1 MKRLALLLV
10 VGVATILPAQEPRQS
25 TWTFTRIDQ
34 VAGLKT
40 EVLGNPKLIDTP
52 LGKAIRFN
60 GVDDAVYVPV
70 HPLAGAKT
78 FTWEVI
84 FRPASGGNPE
94 QRFFHLAEQDPQTGA
109 DTNVRLLFETRLID
123 GKWCL
128 DSFVFSKAGSKPLLD
143 RTKLHSLDQFH
154 HIAMVFDGTEFRHYV
169 DHQLQGSA
177 PLAYAPQGAGHT
189 SMGTRINKQDFFK
202 GYILLSRTTPRA
214 LSVSEFLPVPKN

>member
-1 MKRLALLLV
+1 MRFVLLLAA
-10 VGVATILPAQEPRQS
+10 ATILPAQEPQQT
-25 TWTFTRIDQ
+25 TWTFSRLDQ
-34 VAGLKT
+34 IAGLKT

-60 GVDDAVYVPV
+60 GVDDAIYVPN

-94 QRFFHLAEQDPQTGA
+94 QRFFHLSELDPKTGA

-128 DSFVFSKAGSKPLLD
+128 DSFVFSNAGSQPLMD
-143 RTKLHSLDQFH
+143 RAKLHSLDQFH
-154 HIAMVFDGTEFRHYV
+154 HVAMVFDGTEFRHYV
-169 DHQLQGSA
+169 DHKLQGSA
-177 PLAYAPQGAGHT
+177 KIAFAPQGQGH
-189 SMGTRINKQDFFK
+189 SSLGTRINKRDYFK
-202 GYILLSRTTPRA
+202 GDLVLSRTTPRA
-214 LSVSEFLPVPKN
+214 LAVNEFLPVPKN

>member
-109 DTNVRLLFETRLID
+109 DTNVRLLVPGLICVFESRVKAVARPDEAAFARPVSPYCD
-123 GKWCL
+123 G
-128 DSFVFSKAGSKPLLD
+128 V
-143 RTKLHSLDQFH
+143 
-154 HIAMVFDGTEFRHYV
+154 
-169 DHQLQGSA
+169 
-177 PLAYAPQGAGHT
+177 
-189 SMGTRINKQDFFK
+189 
-202 GYILLSRTTPRA
+202 
-214 LSVSEFLPVPKN
+214 